1 MRPQRRQPARLPHP
15 WDSPGKNT
23 GVGCHFLLQ
32 FMKVKCESEV
42 AQSCPT
48 LSDPMEC
55 SPPGSSIHRIFQA
68 RVLEWGATALYFSTC
83 CYSLP
88 SVDQPCPDGSLSF
101 PLKLWS
107 LRSRKN
113 PWLLVGY
120 TLWRTSPSMTAS
132 LINPFLNSSSSI
144 PLADE
149 IRQAFHSVWAVDSR
163 TADVVVT
170 LSQEL
175 ALSLMHYGVLS
186 IVDLSQI

>member
-1 MRPQRRQPARLPHP
+1 MAAHQAPPSLGFSRQEHWSGLPFP
-15 WDSPGKNT
+15 SSM
-23 GVGCHFLLQ
+23 Q
-32 FMKVKCESEV
+32 ESESESEV
-42 AQSCPT
+42 TQLCPT

-55 SPPGSSIHRIFQA
+55 SPPGSSIHGIFQA
-68 RVLEWGATALYFSTC
+68 RVLEWGVTAFYFSTC

-101 PLKLWS
+101 PLELWS

-132 LINPFLNSSSSI
+132 LINPFLNSSSSV

-163 TADVVVT
+163 TADTVVT

-175 ALSLMHYGVLS
+175 ALSLMHYGALS